1 MSSRGEV
8 LPSFLPA
15 SGIEFRNFYITS
27 TFGKQLLQFP
37 LLYREG
43 LLFVCRH
50 YFNVILC
57 VGSCYTMALWLSES
71 IENSA

>member
-27 TFGKQLLQFP
+27 TFGKQLIQFP
-37 LLYREG
+37 LLYREV
-43 LLFVCRH
+43 LLFVCWH
-50 YFNVILC
+50 YFNLIIFCRKLLYY
-57 VGSCYTMALWLSES
+57 GSLAFKIYY
-71 IENSA
+71 

>member
-27 TFGKQLLQFP
+27 TFAKHLLKFP
-37 LLYREG
+37 LLYREC
-43 LLFVCRH
+43 LLFACRH
-50 YFNVILC
+50 YFNLILSVESC
-57 VGSCYTMALWLSES
+57 SEIHDMYIKATFFGS
-71 IENSA
+71 